1 MDAVRAEYVVG
12 LIEHARLP
20 VGFSQDKADHDLA
33 EYAGRKTIPD
43 GHGLFWLVAAG
54 ERIGRLWFGER
65 SSRRLGR
72 SAWLYEL
79 EVDEPFRGR
88 GHGRRAM
95 ELLEAEVRAR
105 GLSEIALNVWGGNDG
120 ARKLYRAEGYFE
132 RAVEMVKE
140 LR

>member
-12 LIEHARLP
+12 LVEHARLP
-20 VGFSQDKADHDLA
+20 ADFSQDKADHDLA
-33 EYAGRKTIPD
+33 EYASRTAIPD
-43 GHGLFWLVAAG
+43 GHGMFWLVAGG

-65 SSRRLGR
+65 PSRRLGR
-72 SAWLYEL
+72 SAWLYDL

-95 ELLEAEVRAR
+95 QLLEAEVRAR
-105 GLSEIALNVWGGNDG
+105 GLNEIALNVWGGNDG
-120 ARKLYRAEGYFE
+120 ARRLYQSAGYFE